1 MIDKKTIKKI
11 AELSRLDVS
20 EADAEEY
27 SVQLSKALHFFEQIS
42 KVDTH
47 QIEPMITPIE
57 LESFWREDVVK
68 QEYTAE
74 EMIKNAPDSL
84 GHLFKVPPVV

>member
-11 AELSRLDVS
+11 AELSRLEVSDV
-20 EADAEEY
+20 DAEEY
-27 SVQLSKALHFFEQIS
+27 SVQLSKALQFFEHIS

-47 QIEPMITPIE
+47 QIEPMITPVEI
-57 LESFWREDVVK
+57 ESFWREDIVN

-74 EMIKNAPDSL
+74 EMIKNAPESL